1 MFPALAYG
9 RGDLTVMQRSPRGV
23 KENII
28 STREWFIISAYK
40 LNLTLSVMLAVLYT
54 EHYITEDEIVL
65 NNIAFITLTFA
76 QLFHVFNMSSLHS
89 RLIINEITTN
99 KFV

>member
-1 MFPALAYG
+1 
-9 RGDLTVMQRSPRGV
+9 VMQRSRGV

-28 STREWFIISAYK
+28 SSREWFIISAYK

-76 QLFHVFNMSSLHS
+76 QLFHVFNISSLHS
-89 RLIINEITTN
+89 RLTINEITTN
-99 KFV
+99 KLV

>member
-1 MFPALAYG
+1 VFPALAYG

-40 LNLTLSVMLAVLYT
+40 LNLTLSVTLAVLYT
-54 EHYITEDEIVL
+54 KHSITEDEIVL
-65 NNIAFITLTFA
+65 NNI
-76 QLFHVFNMSSLHS
+76 QD
-89 RLIINEITTN
+89 
-99 KFV
+99 